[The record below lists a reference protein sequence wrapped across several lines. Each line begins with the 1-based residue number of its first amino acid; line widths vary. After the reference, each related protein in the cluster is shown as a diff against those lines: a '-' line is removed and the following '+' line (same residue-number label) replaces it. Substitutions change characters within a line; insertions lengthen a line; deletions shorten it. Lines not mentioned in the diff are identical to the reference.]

1 METKKAM
8 KHIMLEGNKTQSELG
23 KELGIS
29 QAAVGS
35 RLNGG
40 MGQIKKLSEM
50 LDKLGYKIEFVPK
63 EAEVPYKGY
72 TVED

>member
-8 KHIMLEGNKTQSELG
+8 KHIMLEAGETQKELG
-23 KELGIS
+23 EKLGIS

-35 RLNGG
+35 RINGG
-40 MGQIKKLSEM
+40 VGQIKRISEM

-63 EAEVPYKGY
+63 EAEVPYRGY